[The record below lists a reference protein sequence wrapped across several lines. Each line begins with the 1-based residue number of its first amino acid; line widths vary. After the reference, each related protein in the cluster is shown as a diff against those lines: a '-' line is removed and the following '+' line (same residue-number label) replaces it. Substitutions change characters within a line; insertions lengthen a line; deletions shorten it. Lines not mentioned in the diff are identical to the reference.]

1 MNQAARSFSSI
12 IFAIVVLGGLAA
24 WIFLGTRPGGGERPG
39 VAVVIPKV
47 DVEFLDVDLADRTEG
62 LRPFG
67 TLPVTV
73 DQTERYRQNPFAG
86 F

>member
-1 MNQAARSFSSI
+1 MNQATRSISSI
-12 IFAIVVLGGLAA
+12 IFAVVVLAGLAA
-24 WIFLGTRPGGGERPG
+24 WIFFGIRHATGESPGA
-39 VAVVIPKV
+39 AVVIPKV
-47 DVEFLDVDLADRTEG
+47 DVEFLDIDLADRTEG

-67 TLPVTV
+67 NLPVTV